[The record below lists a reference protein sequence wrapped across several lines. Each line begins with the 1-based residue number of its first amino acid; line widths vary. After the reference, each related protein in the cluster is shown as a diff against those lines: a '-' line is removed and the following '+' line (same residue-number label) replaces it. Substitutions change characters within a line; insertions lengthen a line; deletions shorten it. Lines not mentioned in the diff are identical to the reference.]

1 MLINPYKEEVI
12 NKINN
17 SPEGTVRVI
26 RNDKD
31 GKTYVWSSYDATHEQ
46 VQKALGLNKKNTISN
61 EWEIHNNNIVNSS
74 WPTGPKPEDWL
85 LSDTQKVGAPLSA
98 LEKAPAF
105 YSNVENAVK
114 ASKQNVADKNQWL
127 SYLKN
132 QPGVKPEELEWTI
145 GNLPE
150 GKITKQQLEQH
161 IAENKVQLGEVWKA
175 QFKKN

>member
-1 MLINPYKEEVI
+1 MYY
-12 NKINN
+12 
-17 SPEGTVRVI
+17 
-26 RNDKD
+26 RN
-31 GKTYVWSSYDATHEQ
+31 
-46 VQKALGLNKKNTISN
+46 
-61 EWEIHNNNIVNSS
+61 
-74 WPTGPKPEDWL
+74 
-85 LSDTQKVGAPLSA
+85 A

-161 IAENKVQLGEVWKA
+161 IAENKVQLGEVWKGGH
-175 QFKKN
+175 KNWT